1 MNAHSLGEV
10 ALIQNH
16 MTSSTYSKP
25 HDKEKKTVRGPNAT
39 AMYFSKAYL
48 PEHFTH

>member
-16 MTSSTYSKP
+16 MTRR
-25 HDKEKKTVRGPNAT
+25 KKAVRGPNAT